1 MNGIGRLLLAICAGL
16 SVGAS
21 AHAQTRLLRY
31 PDIHGD
37 RVAFCY
43 AGDLWT
49 APAAGGL
56 ATRITA
62 HSGLEQFP
70 KFSPDGR
77 WIAFT
82 GQYDG
87 DEQVYVVPAGGGVP
101 RQLTFYPARGPN
113 PPRGGWDNQV
123 MGWTPDGTRVLFNT
137 LRDAGGVA
145 ERNLYTVP
153 LEGGPEAAL
162 PMYTAGAGD
171 YSPDGARMVYSPLFR
186 DFRTWKRYQGGW
198 AQDLWI
204 CDLKTLA
211 SENITNHARTDRDPM
226 WIGGAICFASDRD
239 GTLNLYRY
247 DLASKAISPLT
258 RSTRGDVRWPSTDH
272 RSRIVYELD
281 GDLHVLELR
290 DGTDTKLAI
299 QVPDD
304 GLAMRPARL
313 AVERNIEDF
322 ALAPAGE
329 RALFVA
335 RGDVFTAPIEHGP
348 TRNLTNSSNAHD
360 KWARWSPDGRQVAF
374 ISDRSGE
381 DQLWVI
387 GQDGLGAPRQLTTG
401 LVGML
406 YAPAWSPD
414 GRQIA
419 FSDKEGR
426 IHVVTV
432 ADRRLR
438 TVADEERGQVN
449 DYVWSPGGSH
459 LAFSLSHPSG
469 FRSIRV
475 WASGDGVIHQV
486 TDELFNSF
494 DPAWDP
500 EGDYLYFL
508 SDRDYAPQQSRKE
521 PNFASSRNTGIF
533 ALALRKDVKH
543 PFPPR
548 SDEVALGEGEGPEG
562 ERREGERGPGAARPG
577 AVETP
582 AGAAAGPA
590 GAAGRG
596 DAAPAKGE
604 KPRRRV
610 SKPITIDFDGIRG
623 RATRVPVGA
632 ENYRD
637 LTATAG
643 HLLVVRA
650 GAGFNGRDSYA
661 RPALVLYS
669 LKDRE
674 ESVLSEGMGDYA
686 LSHDGS
692 KVLVSESGKYNLYDA
707 RPKSKDKK
715 TVSTR
720 DLAVDRVPAQE
731 WAEVFEEV
739 WRRYRD
745 FFYVKNMHGYDWRA
759 LHDQYKVLL
768 PHVAHRWDLTYV
780 LNEMIS
786 ELNCSHLYLDAGDFE
801 VPPRAP
807 VGLAGARFALDER
820 AGRYRITKIYRGHN
834 EEPRYRSPL
843 TEVGVDARVG
853 DYVLAIDGIELTA
866 GDNIYQRLRHRNDP
880 VTLTL
885 NAQPSASGAR
895 RVRYQPIASEA
906 GLIYLDWVLTNHE
919 TVSRATGGRVGYLH
933 IPDMGAPG
941 MYEFIKWFYPQIR
954 REGLIVDVRSNGG
967 GNISQQLIERLRRK
981 LLGTN
986 FGSTRD
992 DHPNTYPGVV
1002 FTGPMVCLLNETSAS
1017 DGDIFPYMFR
1027 QAGLGPLIGKR
1038 SWGGVV
1044 GISGRG
1050 PLIDGGGVSV
1060 PQSATASVDGQ
1071 YVIEG
1076 HGVDPDIVVEND
1088 PASVAA
1094 GRDPQLER
1102 GIAEVLKRMET
1113 QPAKLPA
1120 RPPDPV
1126 KTK

>member
-1 MNGIGRLLLAICAGL
+1 MHRIQQLVLAA
-16 SVGAS
+16 SVGLCA
-21 AHAQTRLLRY
+21 AVPAQAQTRLLRF
-31 PDIHGD
+31 PDIQGD
-37 RVAFCY
+37 RVAFCH

-56 ATRITA
+56 AVRVTT
-62 HSGLEQFP
+62 HPGLEQFP

-77 WIAFT
+77 WLAFT

-87 DEQVYVVPAGGGVP
+87 DEQVYVVPSEGGVP

-123 MGWTPDGTRVLFNT
+123 MGWTPDGRGVLLNT
-137 LRDAGGVA
+137 LRDAGGSA

-153 LEGGPEAAL
+153 FEGGHEAPL

-171 YSPDGARMVYSPLFR
+171 YSPDGRRMVYSPLFR
-186 DFRTWKRYQGGW
+186 DFRTWKRYEGGW

-211 SENITNHARTDRDPM
+211 AENITNHPRTDRDPM
-226 WIGGAICFASDRD
+226 WVGNAIYFSSDRD

-247 DLASKAISPLT
+247 DLGSKAITPIT

-281 GDLHVLELR
+281 GELHVIDLATGG
-290 DGTDTKLAI
+290 DVQLAI
-299 QVPDD
+299 QVPND
-304 GLAMRPARL
+304 GVAMRPARL

-322 ALAPAGE
+322 ALAPRGE

-335 RGDVFTAPIEHGP
+335 RGDVFTAPIEYGT
-348 TRNLTNSSNAHD
+348 TRNLTHSSNAHD
-360 KWARWSPDGRQVAF
+360 KWARWSPDGRQIAF
-374 ISDRSGE
+374 ISDRSGD
-381 DQLWVI
+381 DQLWVTS
-387 GQDGLGAPRQLTTG
+387 QDGLGVPRPLTTG
-401 LVGML
+401 LEGML

-414 GRQIA
+414 SRQIA

-426 IHVVTV
+426 IRVLTV
-432 ADRRLR
+432 ADQRLR
-438 TVADEERGQVN
+438 TIADEERGQVN
-449 DYVWSPGGSH
+449 DYTWSPGGSH
-459 LAFSLSHPSG
+459 LAFSLSHASG

-475 WASGDGVIHQV
+475 WSAADGSTHQV
-486 TDELFNSF
+486 TDELFNCF

-500 EGDYLYFL
+500 EGNYLYYL
-508 SDRDYAPQQSRKE
+508 SDRDYAPQQSRRE
-521 PNFASSRNTGIF
+521 ANYASSRNTGIF

-548 SDEVALGEGEGPEG
+548 SDEVALGEGP
-562 ERREGERGPGAARPG
+562 AA
-577 AVETP
+577 
-582 AGAAAGPA
+582 
-590 GAAGRG
+590 G
-596 DAAPAKGE
+596 DAADRAPAAPAAKADAGRE
-604 KPRRRV
+604 AGPRRTA
-610 SKPITIDFDGIRG
+610 SKAITIDFDRIRE
-623 RATRVPVGA
+623 RATRVPVSA
-632 ENYRD
+632 ENYSA
-637 LTATAG
+637 LAATKG
-643 HLLVVRA
+643 QLLYVRS

-661 RPALVLYS
+661 KPALVLYS
-669 LKDRE
+669 IKDRE
-674 ESVLSEGMGDYA
+674 ESVLSEAMTAYA
-686 LSHDGS
+686 LSEDGS
-692 KVLVSESGKYNLYDA
+692 KVLVSESGKYNLIDA
-707 RPKSKDKK
+707 KPKAKDRK
-715 TVSTR
+715 TVATK

-745 FFYVKNMHGYDWRA
+745 FFYVRNMHGYDWKA
-759 LHDQYKVLL
+759 IKDQYQALL
-768 PHVAHRWDLTYV
+768 PYVAHRWDLTYV

-786 ELNCSHLYLDAGDFE
+786 ELNCSHLYLGAGDFE
-801 VPPRAP
+801 VPARTP
-807 VGLAGARFALDER
+807 VGLAGARFDIDER
-820 AGRYRITKIYRGHN
+820 AGRYRIARIYRGHN
-834 EEPRYRSPL
+834 EETQYRSPL

-853 DYVLAIDGIELTA
+853 DYVLAIDGVELSA
-866 GDNIYQRLRHRNDP
+866 RDNIYQRLRNKTGP

-885 NAQPSASGAR
+885 GAQASSAGSR
-895 RVRYQPIASEA
+895 RVTYLPITSEA
-906 GLIYLDWVLTNHE
+906 NLIYLDWVLTNLDK
-919 TVSRATGGRVGYLH
+919 VSQATGGRVGYLH

-941 MYEFIKWFYPQIR
+941 IAEFIKWFYPQIR
-954 REGLIVDVRSNGG
+954 KDGLIVDVRSNGG
-967 GNISQQLIERLRRK
+967 GNVSQQIIERLRRR

-992 DHPNTYPGVV
+992 DWPGTYPGVV

-1050 PLIDGGGVSV
+1050 PLIDGGEVSV
-1060 PQSATASVDGQ
+1060 PQSALASPDGQ

-1088 PASVAA
+1088 PVSVAA
-1094 GRDPQLER
+1094 GHDPQLER
-1102 GIAEVLKRMET
+1102 GIAEVMKLMEAK
-1113 QPAKLPA
+1113 PARLPR

>member
-1 MNGIGRLLLAICAGL
+1 MHRIDRLVLAVSLGL
-16 SVGAS
+16 CVTAS
-21 AHAQTRLLRY
+21 AQAQTKLLRF

-37 RVAFCY
+37 RVAFCH
-43 AGDLWT
+43 AGDIWS
-49 APAAGGL
+49 APAGGGL
-56 ATRITA
+56 ATRITT
-62 HSGLEQFP
+62 HPGLEQFP
-70 KFSPDGR
+70 KFSPDGK

-87 DEQVYVVPAGGGVP
+87 DEQVYVVPAEGGVP

-123 MGWTPDGTRVLFNT
+123 MGWTPDGRSVLFNT
-137 LRDAGGVA
+137 LRDAGGSA

-153 LEGGPEAAL
+153 FEGGHEAPL

-171 YSPDGARMVYSPLFR
+171 YSPDGTRMVYSPLFR

-198 AQDLWI
+198 ATDLWI

-211 SENITNHARTDRDPM
+211 TENITNHVRTDRDPM
-226 WIGGAICFASDRD
+226 WVGEAIIFSSDRD

-247 DLASKAISPLT
+247 DLASKAITALT
-258 RSTRGDVRWPSTDH
+258 RSTRGDVRWPSTDN
-272 RSRIVYELD
+272 RSRVVYELD
-281 GDLHVLELR
+281 GELHVLELATGNDAR
-290 DGTDTKLAI
+290 IAI
-299 QVPDD
+299 QVPND
-304 GLAMRPARL
+304 GVAMRPARL
-313 AVERNIEDF
+313 SVERNIEDF
-322 ALAPAGE
+322 ALAPQGE

-335 RGDVFTAPIEHGP
+335 RGDIFSAPIEHGP

-381 DQLWVI
+381 DQLWLV
-387 GQDGLGAPRQLTTG
+387 GQDGLGAPQQITTG

-432 ADRRLR
+432 ADKRLR
-438 TVADEERGQVN
+438 TIADEERGQVN
-449 DYVWSPGGSH
+449 DYAWSPGGSF

-475 WASGDGVIHQV
+475 WGAGDGATHQV

-500 EGDYLYFL
+500 EGNYLYFL

-521 PNFASSRNTGIF
+521 ANYASSRNTGIF
-533 ALALRKDVKH
+533 ALALRKDVKN

-548 SDEVALGEGEGPEG
+548 SDEVAIGDGGADKPPEAAAKGARGEGKAE
-562 ERREGERGPGAARPG
+562 
-577 AVETP
+577 
-582 AGAAAGPA
+582 AGAAKDEA
-590 GAAGRG
+590 
-596 DAAPAKGE
+596 
-604 KPRRRV
+604 PRRRV
-610 SKPITIDFDGIRG
+610 SKPISIDFDGLRG
-623 RATRVPVGA
+623 RVARVPVTA

-637 LTATAG
+637 LTATKG

-661 RPALVLYS
+661 RPALVIYS
-669 LKDRE
+669 IKDRE
-674 ESVLSEGMGDYA
+674 ESVLSDAMTDYA
-686 LSHDGS
+686 LAEDGS
-692 KVLVSESGKYNLYDA
+692 KVLVSETGKYNLYDA
-707 RPKSKDKK
+707 KPKAKDKK
-715 TVSTR
+715 TVATK

-759 LHDQYKVLL
+759 IGDQYKVLL

-786 ELNCSHLYLDAGDFE
+786 ELNCSHLYLGAGDFE

-807 VGLAGARFALDER
+807 VGLAGARFSLDER
-820 AGRYRITKIYRGHN
+820 AGRYRIAKIYRGHN
-834 EEPRYRSPL
+834 EEGQYRSPL

-853 DYVLAIDGIELTA
+853 DYVLAIDGAELTA
-866 GDNIYQRLRHRNDP
+866 RDNIYQRLRNRKDP

-885 NAQPSASGAR
+885 SVQPSSSGSR
-895 RVRYQPIASEA
+895 RVSYLPIASEA
-906 GLIYLDWVLTNHE
+906 SLIYLDWVLTNYE
-919 TVSRATGGRVGYLH
+919 KVRDATGGRVGYLH

-941 MYEFIKWFYPQIR
+941 MAEFIKWFYPQIR
-954 REGLIVDVRSNGG
+954 KDGLVIDVRSNGG

-992 DHPNTYPGVV
+992 DHPGTYPGVV
-1002 FTGPMVCLLNETSAS
+1002 FTGPLVCLLNETSAS

-1050 PLIDGGGVSV
+1050 PLIDGGDVSV
-1060 PQSATASVDGQ
+1060 PQSATASVEGQ

-1088 PASVAA
+1088 PVSVAA

-1102 GIAEVLKRMET
+1102 GIAEVLKLMET
-1113 QPAKLPA
+1113 RPAKLPA

>member
-1 MNGIGRLLLAICAGL
+1 MNRTPRIALA
-16 SVGAS
+16 AS
-21 AHAQTRLLRY
+21 LALGFAAAAHAETRLLRY
-31 PDIHGD
+31 PDLHGD
-37 RVAFCY
+37 RVVFCH

-49 APAAGGL
+49 APAAGGT
-56 ATRITA
+56 ATRVTA
-62 HSGLEQFP
+62 HPGLEQFP

-87 DEQVYVVPAGGGVP
+87 DEQVYVVPSAGGVP

-123 MGWTPDGTRVLFNT
+123 MGWTPDGRSVLFST
-137 LRDAGGVA
+137 VRDAGGSA

-153 LEGGPEAAL
+153 LEGGPEARL

-171 YSPDGARMVYSPLFR
+171 YSPDGARIVYSPLFR

-211 SENITNHARTDRDPM
+211 SENITNHVRTDRDPM
-226 WIGGAICFASDRD
+226 WIGDAICFASDRD

-247 DLASKAISPLT
+247 DLATRAITQLT

-272 RSRIVYELD
+272 RSRIVYELE
-281 GDLHVLELR
+281 GELR
-290 DGTDTKLAI
+290 VLDVGTGQDVAIAITVPNDG
-299 QVPDD
+299 V
-304 GLAMRPARL
+304 AMRPARM

-322 ALAPAGE
+322 ALSPRGE

-348 TRNLTNSSNAHD
+348 TRNLTRSSGAHD
-360 KWARWSPDGRQVAF
+360 KWARWSPDGRQVAY

-381 DQLWVI
+381 DQLWLTA
-387 GQDGLGAPRQLTTG
+387 QDGLGAPQQLTTG
-401 LVGML
+401 LEGML

-414 GRQIA
+414 GKQIA

-438 TVADEERGQVN
+438 TIADEERGQVN
-449 DYVWSPGGSH
+449 DYAWSPGGSH

-469 FRSIRV
+469 FRSIRI
-475 WASGDGVIHQV
+475 WSAADGRTHQV
-486 TDELFNSF
+486 TDELFHSF

-500 EGDYLYFL
+500 DGNLLYFL

-521 PNFASSRNTGIF
+521 SNIASNRNTGIF
-533 ALALRKDVKH
+533 ALALRRDVKH

-548 SDEVALGEGEGPEG
+548 SDEVKPGDGA
-562 ERREGERGPGAARPG
+562 ERPDEAAKPAAPGPGAARG
-577 AVETP
+577 
-582 AGAAAGPA
+582 
-590 GAAGRG
+590 G
-596 DAAPAKGE
+596 DAADAGAGKDA
-604 KPRRRV
+604 KPRARAA
-610 SKPITIDFDGIRG
+610 KPVVIDFDGIVG
-623 RATRVPVGA
+623 RAVRVPVGA
-632 ENYRD
+632 ENYRA
-637 LTATAG
+637 LSAIPG
-643 HLLVVRA
+643 HLLYVRF
-650 GAGFNGRDSYA
+650 GATFNGRDSYS
-661 RPALVLYS
+661 RPALVIYS

-674 ESVLSEGMGDYA
+674 ESVLSEAMGDYA
-686 LSHDGS
+686 LSEDGT
-692 KVLVSESGKYNLYDA
+692 KVLVSEAGKYQLYDA
-707 RPKSKDKK
+707 KPKAKEKK
-715 TVSTR
+715 AVATK
-720 DLAVDRVPAQE
+720 DLAVDRVPAEE
-731 WAEVFEEV
+731 WAGIFAEV

-745 FFYVKNMHGYDWRA
+745 FFYVRNMHGYDWKAIGDRYRA
-759 LHDQYKVLL
+759 LL

-786 ELNCSHLYLDAGDFE
+786 ELNCSHLYLDAGDIE
-801 VPPRAP
+801 LPPRAP
-807 VGLAGARFALDER
+807 VGLAGARFEVDAR
-820 AGRYRITKIYRGHN
+820 SGRYRIASIYRGHN
-834 EEPRYRSPL
+834 EEPKYRSPL

-853 DYVLAIDGIELTA
+853 DYVLAIDGEELTA
-866 GDNIYQRLRHRNDP
+866 RDNVWQRLRHRRDP

-885 NAQPSASGAR
+885 NAQPSAAGAR
-895 RVRYQPIASEA
+895 RVTYQPIESEA
-906 GLIYLDWVLTNHE
+906 NLIYLDWVLSNHE
-919 TVSRATGGRVGYLH
+919 AVTRATGGRVGYLH

-941 MYEFIKWFYPQIR
+941 IAEFVKWFYPQIR
-954 REGLIVDVRSNGG
+954 KEGLIVDVRSNGG
-967 GNISQQLIERLRRK
+967 GNVSQQIIERLRRK

-986 FGSTRD
+986 YGSTRD
-992 DHPNTYPGVV
+992 GHANTYPNVV

-1050 PLIDGGGVSV
+1050 PLIDGSGVSV
-1060 PQSATASVDGQ
+1060 PQSATASAEGQ

-1088 PASVAA
+1088 PVSVAA

-1102 GIAEVLKRMET
+1102 GIAEVLQLMKT
-1113 QPAKLPA
+1113 KPAKLPA

-1126 KTK
+1126 KTR